1 MAKNEVKID
10 FVNCNTA
17 DDPDQIQLLLNN
29 WLLAFEPYNQNITE
43 IIRDYLELGFNLN
56 IDQSTNGFYQNPRLL
71 SVFKVGLD
79 FWRSVS
85 FLDVNVNK
93 NQQYNRNAIEIF
105 AKAIAIISRVSCD
118 LNMPLLKRL
127 SDFSLIYLLHL
138 ATDNFQGSE
147 KVNSCSYKVLA
158 VIVSITKDQLF
169 TNLLSTIIT
178 IEGKVVEQLNQ
189 LGLHLALDT
198 KALLS
203 KEQINNINLL
213 QLFNKLT
220 MQLHDANIIRELQL
234 VPNQEIN
241 YQFNPYKANGQLE
254 INFEVVGSVEKPQY
268 SFSVDLKPKNIAV
281 VGDIKYDSHFSNLA
295 VQEEYVTWKSYG
307 AQFELSLSGDL
318 TLVKVDEAYHPKFN
332 IEVAGRVVSLGGKE
346 FEKLHIKST
355 KVTFKEDFSAADFD
369 VTACILSN
377 QKIFEV
383 KQGKFTVPDI
393 TNSGNMYVLSDCQLN
408 PKTMDNTNGQFHCGG
423 VATLSTNTFN
433 NRNGTF
439 SGKGGTVIDIGKEFL
454 TNVDSEVGFSS
465 GAVGSKTTIDFKN
478 QCIINQLGTIRGEQ
492 VEINNTPQVMEQGV
506 ISGIAEIVLKQED
519 CVYMPNVTMYTP
531 LLRLQTKNFRL
542 SDQHCGRTIIEQL
555 SYLNKF
561 LTFTHEY
568 CTSGKFEIHEVGVT
582 LDNVKEKMLHR
593 FGDPKNY
600 VLESLPHNQY
610 LISFQATIK
619 AYKGFEFLTPDAKIV
634 ANLIDFDKEADQK
647 HRGLIALNGDFNAYT
662 TECDLEKAGIAALNG
677 FIWSPRGCHLG
688 RLVEDPSRQAF
699 ATFYAHAHAT
709 HSCSL
714 GRDIAQTK
722 YTFLGQDMPVPV
734 YDGRHLLTMPIA
746 TSNGSFIN
754 VHRFIKIIG
763 QFNNQGTL
771 NAKNLTVDSTSGTS
785 IWEAGVACLQEDC
798 NFTGNFTLRRTIT
811 DFSWQ
816 YYCNN
821 QWGTPVWHPP
831 GTSKFC
837 NSDASELRVAGK
849 LYGNCIITNE
859 ASILYTKQKSPEVQI
874 NSNDFHAE
882 RYQQFIGGTIEERK
896 ELSTAVDHS
905 LHGRRGIHAVNGMVH
920 NGCVPYAM
928 GFLSKTNNFK
938 DSQQFFPAITSSDS
952 TVIMPARNTKLEGI
966 WSASNMLIV
975 TKGGQL
981 ALGSPNPYYIKPES
995 PIRDLSNHK
1004 FNVHLTYIN
1013 DQLKEEMEKSTKPKI
1028 HFLFRERFWFD
1039 EQASQDFY
1047 SDIIDHVVITVDGGK
1062 FKKLDP
1068 QTVFQ
1073 LSPNY
1078 LLAVIIKECEDVLM
1092 RGYIYE
1098 NRSIDLDLL
1107 KELHRNTTEFLEQ
1120 NKLSNEEFQQA
1131 LVLYGKNNSNFNAP
1145 EKPMIYYQALVN
1157 DQNLIE
1163 VLYPYLYIPVAMI
1176 NKVRAQRGGLIETNI
1191 LLIVSENLT
1200 PKQLIELTKNNPEQN
1215 NSLIKFFEQN
1225 PKASKYLEETALAAQ
1240 SKALTVDPNIAG
1252 AVSVPVDSKIDK
1264 SHVEIGGTIRT
1275 KKIGIIV
1282 NGAVTVNGADL
1293 GSEDVLLAS
1302 LFEDVTI
1309 KSIIGRVGGSENFD
1323 EVIMSQARVAAKNIL
1338 QIYAG
1343 QNVVYQGAETESG
1356 IATQVQALANILDI
1370 PVSLVHQRV
1379 EHFLSK
1385 RESLTIKETRLEQ
1398 HRSSHKSGGDIS
1410 MESVTGTT
1418 VLVAPKVNCKK
1429 FQAVSQ
1435 GETEILD
1442 THEQRSIE
1450 VNRIEKT
1457 RDDFGA
1463 TKTKSTHSVSS
1474 SQVSIGAELNVEELE
1489 LVSGSGVKVCNIDSK
1504 ARINR
1509 FTAPEGGVE
1518 IQAGRNSFG
1527 SLVTTSSSSM
1537 FWYSNGSCH
1546 KESKTYSESKFAGV
1560 IEIDA
1565 KAVTLEMVR
1574 NSTANFLQQMVLT
1587 KGNNVNCSILDPQ
1600 YSIESDFNEGPG
1612 AALISLVAIA
1622 TSIVTYGVCSGLSA
1636 SLLSMSTTAGA
1647 TVAPGIAMEHSALTA
1662 GFSTLCSQAAAAIVA
1677 NNGDPLKAIKSLVTI
1692 EQAKSLAVT
1701 MATAGLLEGASG
1713 LLNLPAISQRDM
1725 LQHAQYNLARASVSA
1740 TLNMSIQGKQAEQVL
1755 LDGLVDAA
1763 VGTALSK
1770 FTSKIDNWNE
1780 LGEVGSVNHTV
1791 ANAALGSVRSI
1802 AENVIKGRDVDLLD
1816 AALEG
1821 AIECGVSS
1829 TLHRLV
1835 DDKKVTAVEPD
1846 EMKIEMNPEMQDD
1859 AKDAEVALSVI
1870 REQGDKGKERVK
1882 SVFSEWERSGIFSD
1896 VLTFSTPKSQDS
1908 QIIDKYDLQQ
1918 PHREYYEDYVY
1929 DDNQSFYKN
1938 LENSIKFG
1946 HGFLK
1951 GVVVNTGIGAACSL
1965 PVVGPSISAGLLFA
1979 SAASAYAWASSKLSK
1994 FERDNFILSDD
2005 YENIMCNSLLI
2016 SEQDKQRISRD
2027 AHARYEQVQQ
2037 NRENASPF
2045 GVMDSV
2051 KEMWNND
2058 PERLGSSVGLF
2069 FGFRKPIAGF
2079 STINANPIKPGL
2091 PFKIHTVKSRIREAM
2106 LPQEGRIRFIPPS
2119 EYRPNVQLHK
2129 DSVINGFK
2137 DKFGNIWTKGPSRT
2151 LGEAFE
2157 WDVQLSEL
2165 GKLQLGWLSRDGKHI
2180 NVSLKGRITH
2190 R

>member
-29 WLLAFEPYNQNITE
+29 WLLAFEPCNQNITE

-56 IDQSTNGFYQNPRLL
+56 IDQSSNGFYQNPRLL
-71 SVFKVGLD
+71 SALKVGLD

-85 FLDVNVNK
+85 FLDLNINK
-93 NQQYNRNAIEIF
+93 NQQYNRNGIEIF

-138 ATDNFQGSE
+138 ATDNLQGSE
-147 KVNSCSYKVLA
+147 KVNPFLYKVLA

-169 TNLLSTIIT
+169 IDLLSTIIT
-178 IEGKVVEQLNQ
+178 IEGTVVEQLNQ

-220 MQLHDANIIRELQL
+220 MQLNDANIIRELQL

-241 YQFNPYKANGQLE
+241 YQFKPYKANGQLE
-254 INFEVVGSVEKPQY
+254 INFEVVGTERQQH
-268 SFSVDLKPKNIAV
+268 SFYFDFKLNEV
-281 VGDIKYDSHFSNLA
+281 VGDIKYNSHFYNLA

-307 AQFELSLSGDL
+307 VTFELELSGNL
-318 TLVKVDEAYHPKFN
+318 TLIKGDEVYHPKFN
-332 IEVAGRVVSLGGKE
+332 IAGGVRFASLGGKE
-346 FEKLHIKST
+346 FEKLHIKSSR
-355 KVTFKEDFSAADFD
+355 VTFKEDFSAADFD
-369 VTACILSN
+369 VTTSILSN

-383 KQGKFTVPDI
+383 KQGKFMVPNI

-408 PKTMDNTNGQFHCGG
+408 PTTMDNTNGQFHCGG
-423 VATLSTNTFN
+423 VVTLSTDTFN
-433 NRNGTF
+433 NRNGIF

-465 GAVGSKTTIDFKN
+465 GEVGSKTTIDFKN
-478 QCIINQLGTIRGEQ
+478 HCVINQLGTIRGEQ

-506 ISGIAEIVLKQED
+506 ISGISEIVLKQGD
-519 CVYMPNVTMYTP
+519 CVYMPNVTIYTP

-555 SYLNKF
+555 SCQNKF

-568 CTSGKFEIHEVGVT
+568 CTSGKFEVHEAGVT

-600 VLESLPHNQY
+600 VLESLPYNQY

-634 ANLIDFDKEADQK
+634 ANLIDFDKEADHK
-647 HRGLIALNGDFNAYT
+647 YRGLIALNGDFNVYT

-688 RLVEDPSRQAF
+688 RLIEDPSRQAF
-699 ATFYAHAHAT
+699 ATFYAHHYNRGS
-709 HSCSL
+709 HNL
-714 GRDIAQTK
+714 GGDIIENNFM
-722 YTFLGQDMPVPV
+722 FLGKKVSPV
-734 YDGRHLLTMPIA
+734 YDGRHLLRMPVA
-746 TSNGSFIN
+746 MSNGSFLQ
-754 VHRFIKIIG
+754 IKNSATIIG
-763 QFNNQGTL
+763 PFMNKGILSGPLDSLTGKYGVANFTL
-771 NAKNLTVDSTSGTS
+771 DSTADTS
-785 IWEAGVACLQEDC
+785 VWEAGIVEVKE
-798 NFTGNFTLRRTIT
+798 NFEITGQVIIKRNTTTFDFTYIT
-811 DFSWQ
+811 GGWERHHKIS
-816 YYCNN
+816 N
-821 QWGTPVWHPP
+821 
-831 GTSKFC
+831 FC
-837 NSDASELRVAGK
+837 NSDEGALRVEGK
-849 LYGNCIITNE
+849 LYGNGIINNE
-859 ASILYTKQKSPEVQI
+859 ASILYAKQKSPEVQI
-874 NSNDFHAE
+874 NSKDFTSSI
-882 RYQQFIGGTIEERK
+882 YQQFISGTAEERVS
-896 ELSTAVDHS
+896 LSTVTVS
-905 LHGRRGIHAVNGMVH
+905 GGRIHINAAGMY
-920 NGCVPYAM
+920 GCLPYAL

-938 DSQQFFPAITSSDS
+938 DSQQIFPAITSSDS

-966 WSASNMLIV
+966 WSAYNMLIV

-981 ALGSPNPYYIKPES
+981 ALGSPNPYYIKPKS

-1013 DQLKEEMEKSTKPKI
+1013 DQLKEEMAKAEKSKI

-1047 SDIIDHVVITVDGGK
+1047 KDIIDHVVITVGGGK

-1098 NRSIDLDLL
+1098 NRSTDLNLL

-1120 NKLSNEEFQQA
+1120 TKLSNEAFQQA

-1176 NKVRAQRGGLIETNI
+1176 NKVRTQRGGLVDTNI

-1225 PKASKYLEETALAAQ
+1225 PNASKYLEETALAAQ
-1240 SKALTVDPNIAG
+1240 IKALTVDPNTAG
-1252 AVSVPVDSKIDK
+1252 EVSVLVDSKMDK

-1282 NGAVTVNGADL
+1282 DGEVTVNGADL
-1293 GSEDVLLAS
+1293 GSEDILLAS
-1302 LFEDVTI
+1302 LFEDITI
-1309 KSIIGRVGGSENFD
+1309 KSIVGRVGGSENFD
-1323 EVIMSQARVAAKNIL
+1323 EVIMSQARVVAKNIL

-1343 QNVVYQGAETESG
+1343 KNVVYHGAETESG

-1385 RESLTIKETRLEQ
+1385 RESLTVTETSLEQ

-1450 VNRIEKT
+1450 VNRIKKT

-1587 KGNNVNCSILDPQ
+1587 QGNNVNCSILDPQ

-1612 AALISLVAIA
+1612 VALISLVAIA
-1622 TSIVTYGVCSGLSA
+1622 TSIVTYGACSGLSA

-1647 TVAPGIAMEHSALTA
+1647 TVAPGIAMAHSALTA

-1692 EQAKSLAVT
+1692 DQAKSLAVT

-1713 LLNLPAISQRDM
+1713 LLNLSAISQRDM

-1763 VGTALSK
+1763 VGTALYK

-1802 AENVIKGRDVDLLD
+1802 TENAIKGRDVDLLD

-1821 AIECGVSS
+1821 AIEGAVSS

-1835 DDKKVTAVEPD
+1835 DDKKVVVEPD
-1846 EMKIEMNPEMQDD
+1846 GMKPEMQDD
-1859 AKDAEVALSVI
+1859 AKDVEVAPAVS
-1870 REQGDKGKERVK
+1870 REQVNKGKERVK

-1918 PHREYYEDYVY
+1918 PHREYDEDYVY

-1946 HGFLK
+1946 HGLLK

-1965 PVVGPSISAGLLFA
+1965 PVVGSSISAGLLFA
-1979 SAASAYAWASSKLSK
+1979 SAASAYTWASSKLSK

-2005 YENIMCNSLLI
+2005 YENIMRNPLI
-2016 SEQDKQRISRD
+2016 SDQDKQRISRD

-2091 PFKIHTVKSRIREAM
+2091 PFKLPIKMRVDVPHKSIDWIKLKGSQGWKNKIDGSVWKKDM
-2106 LPQEGRIRFIPPS
+2106 
-2119 EYRPNVQLHK
+2119 LHK
-2129 DSVINGFK
+2129 DHWDVMDAKLNKIKEIDF
-2137 DKFGNIWTKGPSRT
+2137 FGNQIWPNGPKN
-2151 LGEAFE
+2151 
-2157 WDVQLSEL
+2157 
-2165 GKLQLGWLSRDGKHI
+2165 KLKVPKNNH
-2180 NVSLKGRITH
+2180 
-2190 R
+2190 